1 MGGVRAEAHAKISRL
16 RKGLKSGGGLQ
27 FVETFA
33 CQSGYAMRNCDIAA
47 NRGHGIRKTM
57 KLFQCQNCGQPL
69 HFENTRCERCGLSLG
84 YLPERETI
92 TALKP
97 EGELAD
103 GAPQAWRA
111 LADSRTYRHCANAA
125 HDVCN
130 WLVPATASES
140 YCAACRHNRIIPD
153 LSLPENLA
161 RWRALEGAKHRLFYT
176 LIQLRLPVETQSE
189 NPGGLA
195 FQFLADVGPAQPA
208 VLTGHAKGVITIN
221 LAEADDPERERRR
234 QQMGELYRTLLGHFR
249 HEIGH
254 YYWDRLI
261 RDSPHLEDFRSVFG
275 DERQDYDS
283 ALQNYYANGA
293 PADWSERFISAYASS
308 HPWEDFA
315 ETWAHYFH
323 MIDTLETAHV
333 VGLAVSPKLPESPGA
348 VFDFHPR
355 ETDMNR
361 LVEAWVALTFAVN
374 SLNRS
379 MGLPDLYPFVLGA
392 GAVAKLSYVHS
403 LIKNVGAKS
412 PSTAK
417 TASRS
422 RREPR
427 TGRRLPRSQS
437 L

>member
-1 MGGVRAEAHAKISRL
+1 
-16 RKGLKSGGGLQ
+16 
-27 FVETFA
+27 
-33 CQSGYAMRNCDIAA
+33 
-47 NRGHGIRKTM
+47 M

-92 TALKP
+92 SALKP
-97 EGELAD
+97 QNEPD
-103 GAPQAWRA
+103 SGAPRAWQA
-111 LADSRTYRHCANAA
+111 LADARIYRHCANAA

-130 WLVPATASES
+130 WLVPAAASES

-153 LSLPENLA
+153 LSLPENLP

-176 LIQLRLPVETQSE
+176 LVQLRLPVETQAKS
-189 NPGGLA
+189 PSGLA
-195 FQFLADVGPAQPA
+195 FQFLADFGPARPA
-208 VLTGHAKGVITIN
+208 VLTGHANGIITIN
-221 LAEADDPERERRR
+221 LAEADDAERERRR

-254 YYWDRLI
+254 YYWNRLVL
-261 RDSPHLEDFRSVFG
+261 DSPYLEDFRRIFG
-275 DERQDYDS
+275 DERQDYDL

-293 PADWSERFISAYASS
+293 PADWSESFISAYASS

-323 MIDTLETAHV
+323 MVDTLETAHV

-392 GAVAKLSYVHS
+392 PAVAKLSFVHN
-403 LIKNVGAKS
+403 LIRLVGVK
-412 PSTAK
+412 
-417 TASRS
+417 SRS
-422 RREPR
+422 AAETTTH
-427 TGRRLPRSQS
+427 TGRKPRAGRRSPRS
-437 L
+437 